1 MKFKLLLLAC
11 ATFLASSWAI
21 ASDGPPR
28 DGEVDAKK
36 TDVIGGVMHLETKKP
51 LNSVTITAYS
61 AQKKEK
67 VVQSDV
73 NGNFSFDDLKPGT
86 YKFVFEKEGFKK
98 VVKEKTIARVDEG
111 HQLNIMMEEHVAFDF
126 TPGPSHFFDFSED

>member
-1 MKFKLLLLAC
+1 MKFKLLLLTFSALL
-11 ATFLASSWAI
+11 ATSWAI

-28 DGEVDAKK
+28 DGETEVKK
-36 TDVIGGVMHLETKKP
+36 TDVVGGVMHSETKKP

-67 VVQSDV
+67 VVQSDA
-73 NGNFSFDDLKPGT
+73 NGNFSFDDLRPGT
-86 YKFVFEKEGFKK
+86 YKFVFEKQGFKK
-98 VVKEKTIARVDEG
+98 VTREKTIVRVDEG

-126 TPGPSHFFDFSED
+126 TPSPSHFFDFAED